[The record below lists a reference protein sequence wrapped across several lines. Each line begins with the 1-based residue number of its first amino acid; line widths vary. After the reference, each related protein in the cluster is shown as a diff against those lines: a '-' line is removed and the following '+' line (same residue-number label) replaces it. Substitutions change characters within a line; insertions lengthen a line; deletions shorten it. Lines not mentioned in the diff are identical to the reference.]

1 LMYHERGSGIFNFMA
16 LVLAGFLLHG
26 CAGIYTMVDFEVLE
40 PATVSFPPE
49 VNQLI
54 ILNRSPV
61 TLDVLEEEDREGM
74 DNRHLFIIDT
84 IIVYNLNRGLL
95 GVLQQSPI
103 EMFQR
108 PVWISER
115 RRDTAGLEDLILTRR
130 EVEDLCNTHQGDAVI
145 SLESYTMDFDEE
157 TVYYRDDPSVVH
169 TRYYGI
175 ASNVNWNIY
184 LPGNPRPFDSY
195 VMSDTMF
202 FTEITDGL
210 FVGYIPVERMIRE
223 AFYDSGY
230 KYGRY
235 LVPAWVRASRNLF
248 RGRED
253 SLRLAAKYTNNG
265 DWDNA
270 YRIWENL
277 SMSPDSTLA
286 AKALNNMAVYHE
298 LEDDLDTANLMLTR
312 SLAHDSL
319 EVVAGYQEELE
330 VRILNRKEV
339 IKQVRQP

>member
-1 LMYHERGSGIFNFMA
+1 LINQRHNSRRFAARFV
-16 LVLAGFLLHG
+16 VLAGLLLHG

-54 ILNRSPV
+54 IMNRAPV
-61 TLDVLEEEDREGM
+61 TMDVLEEEDREGM
-74 DNRHLFIIDT
+74 NTRHLFIIDT
-84 IIVYNLNRGLL
+84 LIINNLNKGLL
-95 GVLQQSPI
+95 AVLKQSPI
-103 EMFQR
+103 EMFQK

-130 EVEDLCNTHQGDAVI
+130 EVENLCNTHQGNAVI
-145 SLESYTMDFDEE
+145 SLESYSMDYDEVQINYDDNPLIIH
-157 TVYYRDDPSVVH
+157 THYYE
-169 TRYYGI
+169 I
-175 ASNVNWNIY
+175 ASRVHWNIY
-184 LPGNPRPFDSY
+184 LPGNPRPFDTY

-202 FTEITDGL
+202 FTEVRDGMW
-210 FVGYIPVERMIRE
+210 VAYYTVERMIRE
-223 AFYDSGY
+223 AFYGSGL

-235 LVPAWVRASRNLF
+235 LVPVWVHTSRNLF

-253 SLRLAAKYTNNG
+253 SLRLAAKHTNNG
-265 DWDNA
+265 DWENA

-277 SMSPDSTLA
+277 SKGTDSTLA

-312 SLAHDSL
+312 SLERDSL
-319 EVVAGYQEELE
+319 EVVAVYQEELE
-330 VRILNRKEV
+330 TRILNRKEV
-339 IKQVRQP
+339 MKQVR